1 MSFIVI
7 SITNNYTDFVD
18 NLTKI
23 SIFASKILVM
33 YKGFEIKGVN
43 TSSFGRL
50 FDEYKGKGEDLME
63 QLSLRIISDIESI
76 VLKDSILDGNMIM
89 NKWFKRVDA
98 DVFISHSHDDLPL
111 ALALSGYLYDKLN
124 IKCFVDSL
132 IWGKADKLLESID
145 KKYSRNIPDN
155 GNYNYYKRNYST
167 SHVHNML
174 LMSITHMIDETDCLF
189 FLNTPNSMPLE
200 DGIKKQTL
208 SPWIYSEIEISRV
221 IRKKLKKAREIKHFS
236 ASDTKILEPVFE
248 SQSLE
253 QLHVGYELNTD
264 HLLSIPISYIKTIIS
279 FNDLT
284 SQDHYTFLRFLYNK
298 HKNYIE

>member
-89 NKWFKRVDA
+89 NKWFRLLYTSPRPRDA
-98 DVFISHSHDDLPL
+98 
-111 ALALSGYLYDKLN
+111 
-124 IKCFVDSL
+124 
-132 IWGKADKLLESID
+132 
-145 KKYSRNIPDN
+145 
-155 GNYNYYKRNYST
+155 
-167 SHVHNML
+167 
-174 LMSITHMIDETDCLF
+174 
-189 FLNTPNSMPLE
+189 
-200 DGIKKQTL
+200 
-208 SPWIYSEIEISRV
+208 
-221 IRKKLKKAREIKHFS
+221 
-236 ASDTKILEPVFE
+236 
-248 SQSLE
+248 
-253 QLHVGYELNTD
+253 
-264 HLLSIPISYIKTIIS
+264 
-279 FNDLT
+279 
-284 SQDHYTFLRFLYNK
+284 
-298 HKNYIE
+298 

>member
-174 LMSITHMIDETDCLF
+174 LMSITHI
-189 FLNTPNSMPLE
+189 
-200 DGIKKQTL
+200 
-208 SPWIYSEIEISRV
+208 
-221 IRKKLKKAREIKHFS
+221 
-236 ASDTKILEPVFE
+236 
-248 SQSLE
+248 
-253 QLHVGYELNTD
+253 
-264 HLLSIPISYIKTIIS
+264 
-279 FNDLT
+279 
-284 SQDHYTFLRFLYNK
+284 
-298 HKNYIE
+298 

>member
-1 MSFIVI
+1 
-7 SITNNYTDFVD
+7 
-18 NLTKI
+18 
-23 SIFASKILVM
+23 M
-33 YKGFEIKGVN
+33 YKGFEIKDVD
-43 TSSFGRL
+43 TSSFGGLYGR
-50 FDEYKGKGEDLME
+50 YKEKGEELME
-63 QLSLRIISDIESI
+63 QLSFGIISDIESI
-76 VLKDSILDGNMIM
+76 VLKDSVLDGNMIM
-89 NKWFKRVDA
+89 DNWFKKVDA

-111 ALALSGYLYDKLN
+111 ALALSGYLNEKLG

-132 IWGKADKLLESID
+132 IWGKADKLLANID
-145 KKYSRNIPDN
+145 KKYSRNDPDN
-155 GNYNYYKRNYST
+155 GNYNYCKRNYST

-221 IRKKLKKAREIKHFS
+221 IRKKLNKASEIRCFS
-236 ASDTKILEPVFE
+236 ASDTRIVEPIFE

-253 QLHVGYELNTD
+253 QLHVGYELNID
-264 HLLSIPISYIKTIIS
+264 HLLSIPIDYIKRIVR

-284 SQDHYTFLRFLYNK
+284 TEDRYAFLNFLYTK
-298 HKNYIE
+298 HKNYIQ